1 MRIILTWMIG
11 MPTLLIN
18 ISLAGIA
25 LWCLL
30 LAVPV

>member
-1 MRIILTWMIG
+1 MRIILTWMVG

-18 ISLAGIA
+18 ISLSGIA